1 MSKRIN
7 IFNSKTTD
15 KKKIIIINDTFL
27 LTDNIIIKQS
37 FFKIN
42 WLKYCKTLVDIIF
55 FIINT
60 ILSTQHFTRT
70 ISVFWQKKNNDEQC

>member
-7 IFNSKTTD
+7 IFYSKTTD

-37 FFKIN
+37 FSKLI
-42 WLKYCKTLVDIIF
+42 D
-55 FIINT
+55 
-60 ILSTQHFTRT
+60 
-70 ISVFWQKKNNDEQC
+70 